1 MAGFIH
7 NELDIKLLALYLAS
21 RLVGPVD
28 RSTYIDLALC
38 DDGVNYF
45 QFAEAIAQLV
55 ENRQLSLEDGL
66 YSITDE
72 GRRNIAEGGDSLSIV
87 IRQRCDQRVI
97 PVNEKL
103 RRKAMI
109 RSRVEPD
116 GNGYRLR
123 LAFSDEMGDDLLTLT
138 LWTPDEASARRASER
153 YQREPGKVYEGVL
166 NAVLC
171 TRNRQEG
178 ADPG

>member
-7 NELDIKLLALYLAS
+7 NKLDIKLLALYLAS

-97 PVNEKL
+97 PVNEQL

-109 RSRVEPD
+109 RSCVEPD

-123 LAFSDEMGDDLLTLT
+123 LAFSDETGDLLTLT
-138 LWTPDEASARRASER
+138 LWTPDEACAQRASER
-153 YQREPGKVYEGVL
+153 FQRDPGKVYEGVL
-166 NAVLC
+166 NAVLG
-171 TRNRQEG
+171 TQNEREG

>member
-21 RLVGPVD
+21 KLAGPVD
-28 RSTYIDLALC
+28 RATYIDLALC

-66 YSITDE
+66 YSITQE
-72 GRRNIAEGGDSLSIV
+72 GRHNIAEGGDSLSVV
-87 IRQRCDQRVI
+87 IRQRCDRRVI
-97 PVNEKL
+97 PVNEQL
-103 RRKAMI
+103 RRKAMV

-123 LAFSDEMGDDLLTLT
+123 LAFSDETGDLLTLT
-138 LWTPDEASARRASER
+138 LWTPDEACARRASER
-153 YQREPGKVYEGVL
+153 FQRDPGQVYDGVL
-166 NAVLC
+166 DAVLEG
-171 TRNRQEG
+171 RDQRQE
-178 ADPG
+178 ARAE